1 MSGSPFATNSP
12 DLIAGNRVLHRPQA
26 PRHSPCALCS
36 LTYFFSIQPSPRTGR
51 TDACGSPIHTIGTI
65 SLLAKLAICLPLH
78 LLRCTTRSFEL
89 ARDQTCACA
98 GSNKPVDPGC
108 DRLCPPTGV
117 QPART
122 TNHRPFPA
130 CSPHPARSVEPR
142 RLELL
147 TSALQRRR
155 STS

>member
-78 LLRCTTRSFEL
+78 LLGAPL
-89 ARDQTCACA
+89 ARSSSRASKHVRARDRTNLWKL
-98 GSNKPVDPGC
+98 GR
-108 DRLCPPTGV
+108 DRLCPPAGV
-117 QPART
+117 
-122 TNHRPFPA
+122 
-130 CSPHPARSVEPR
+130 
-142 RLELL
+142 
-147 TSALQRRR
+147 
-155 STS
+155 